1 MARLPLVLMA
11 LLLGSGVA
19 FAQNAGSKPSTNEP
33 AAEAAAPV
41 KPKKK
46 KGREWGRFSSAR
58 VGDTADSNS
67 ASGQDSTSTRKIG
80 QSPRA
85 E

>member
-1 MARLPLVLMA
+1 MTRTPLVLMA
-11 LLLGSGVA
+11 ILLSSGIA
-19 FAQNAGSKPSTNEP
+19 LAQSTENKPANADP
-33 AAEAAAPV
+33 AAESAVPV

-58 VGDTADSNS
+58 VGNAGANTGGSQPTDEEK
-67 ASGQDSTSTRKIG
+67 RKIG
-80 QSPRA
+80 QSPRM